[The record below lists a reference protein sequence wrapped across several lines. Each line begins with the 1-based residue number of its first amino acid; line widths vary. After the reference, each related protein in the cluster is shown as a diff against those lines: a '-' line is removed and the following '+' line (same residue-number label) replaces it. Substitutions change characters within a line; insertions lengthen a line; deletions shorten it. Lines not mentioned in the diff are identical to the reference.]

1 MKPALVNAVLVGAG
15 GFLGALARYGLSGL
29 VHRLIQTS
37 FPHGTLVVNLLGCF
51 TIGIV
56 AGLGLSLAGAR
67 WLESFL
73 FGVSPRDPVAFV
85 GAALSLAIVGVM
97 ASYIPARRTGR
108 IDPIETLRAE

>member
-1 MKPALVNAVLVGAG
+1 VLAAVGIFGLTARMITARRKELGIRLA
-15 GFLGALARYGLSGL
+15 LGAQQAAVTRTVMATEAVAVG
-29 VHRLIQTS
+29 V
-37 FPHGTLVVNLLGCF
+37 
-51 TIGIV
+51 GIV
-56 AGLGLSLAGAR
+56 AGLGLSFVGAR

-85 GAALSLAIVGVM
+85 GAALSLALIGVM